1 MEERIIDWKQEII
14 IIMEEKVVNWN
25 QEAIIMKEGAFNR
38 DQKIIVVMKENV
50 INCNQ
55 EILVG
60 IIQAPKGFI
69 QQCFIEKLLLV
80 PLHLIL
86 ER

>member
-1 MEERIIDWKQEII
+1 MEERTIDWKQEII

-25 QEAIIMKEGAFNR
+25 QEAIIMKERAFNR

-69 QQCFIEKLLLV
+69 PQYFIEKLSLV